1 MHPRDRASR
10 PGTTPWK
17 TMLVR
22 LRFASV
28 KFIFC
33 SVSRYMMLMLLP
45 LSTIHLVN
53 STSSIKGLMT
63 MAYWFSVGIRSGWSI
78 LSQVIGTSDQRTYWG
93 TGGRVAIR
101 ILREVFYCRTV
112 GVPRKVW
119 YTGAFFAKGFL

>member
-10 PGTTPWK
+10 PGTMPWK
-17 TMLVR
+17 MVLVH

-53 STSSIKGLMT
+53 STPSIKGLMT
-63 MAYWFSVGIRSGWSI
+63 MAYRFYLGIRSRWSI
-78 LSQVIGTSDQRTYWG
+78 LSHVIGISSLRRY
-93 TGGRVAIR
+93 GGLGQSSHQDPNRG
-101 ILREVFYCRTV
+101 LM
-112 GVPRKVW
+112 
-119 YTGAFFAKGFL
+119 L

>member
-1 MHPRDRASR
+1 MHPRDRASQ

-17 TMLVR
+17 MVSVR

-28 KFIFC
+28 KFIFY

-53 STSSIKGLMT
+53 STPSIKGLMT
-63 MAYWFSVGIRSGWSI
+63 MVYWLCVGIRSGWSV
-78 LSQVIGTSDQRTYWG
+78 LSQVIGTSDQRRYWG

-101 ILREVFYCRTV
+101 ILREVFCCQTV
-112 GVPRKVW
+112 GVPRKV
-119 YTGAFFAKGFL
+119 L